1 MPQPLHTVAPAVTE
15 TVLPIVIGYPAEMAA
30 RAAAETLISM
40 HLVHTIRPW
49 HRRFEK
55 AFDRQLF
62 TKEER
67 RQGYY
72 TKFIDGEFLRA
83 TAKDRA
89 EYNKVALGGGGNPGW
104 ANINDVRGWDD
115 MDEVPNGN
123 HFYAPVN
130 VGPIA
135 AVYVAWMIAIGI
147 SATMLAAANHR
158 IPPFFEPSAFM
169 VMDWTYVLVF
179 AGLTWSAVR
188 LRTKSDWHR
197 RLMLSGAIVV
207 MAPGLA
213 RLVPLPLLGGWIYWG
228 IWAGLAVYFA
238 IAMAWDIATRR
249 SIHPAYFWGLGAI
262 TLGVALIRPIA
273 SSPPLLALTERLTG

>member
-1 MPQPLHTVAPAVTE
+1 MATVAESGRPHPVARERNFFFWMALAIAATTVAGFSFQFAMGRSSLASPWWVHLHGVTFM
-15 TVLPIVIGYPAEMAA
+15 GWMA
-30 RAAAETLISM
+30 IWVFQNY
-40 HLVHTIRPW
+40 LVWSGRVNL
-49 HRRFEK
+49 HRR
-55 AFDRQLF
+55 
-62 TKEER
+62 
-67 RQGYY
+67 
-72 TKFIDGEFLRA
+72 
-83 TAKDRA
+83 
-89 EYNKVALGGGGNPGW
+89 
-104 ANINDVRGWDD
+104 
-115 MDEVPNGN
+115 
-123 HFYAPVN
+123 

-188 LRTKSDWHR
+188 LRAKSDWHR

-213 RLVPLPLLGGWIYWG
+213 RFLPLPLLGGWIYWG
-228 IWAGLAVYFA
+228 VWAGLAVYFA